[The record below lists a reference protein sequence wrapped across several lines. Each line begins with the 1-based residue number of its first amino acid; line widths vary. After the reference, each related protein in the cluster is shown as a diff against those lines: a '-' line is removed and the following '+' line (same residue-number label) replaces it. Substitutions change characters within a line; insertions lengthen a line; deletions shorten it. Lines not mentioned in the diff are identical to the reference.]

1 MKKACRIPLI
11 LLNLI
16 VFIPT
21 GCQKSYSLREF
32 QTPHA
37 KAEMRTRFYENLIA
51 DTIQKIRLRPL
62 NPQTEAD
69 WQAAF
74 WAMELIGYR
83 SPEILAAL
91 KQSFTTFPESS
102 VNFQRALLEA
112 VYTLYPTEFESEMT
126 RVARITRQP
135 KIFAMAVCYLKRID
149 PDDISY
155 SAWLRENFP
164 EWPTHPILHRLALMD
179 SVTPPMP
186 PLQAI
191 LSHPIAGGM
200 SVIYSLQRPNRDF
213 PGLLVAK
220 TPDGR
225 FLRNED
231 GSLFHIP
238 QLARSLSNLPGF
250 LTNGNTPQGIFSFNG
265 VLTSQSIFI
274 GPSPTLQMV
283 LPFEAAPVQF
293 FHQTVSEEKW
303 TVDLYRRLLPVAWQN
318 YAPIFEAFFAGE
330 AGRNEI
336 IAHGTTVNPE
346 FYRGT
351 PYYPF
356 TPSLGCLTA
365 LELWSPADG
374 RCVVSG
380 QIQLLNQ
387 LQRHNIETGFLV
399 VVNLAD
405 KSQPVTLGEVLPD
418 LLAAEVEVDF
428 NQ

>member
-1 MKKACRIPLI
+1 MKKTCRIPLF

-16 VFIPT
+16 LFIPT

-37 KAEMRTRFYENLIA
+37 KTEMRSQFYENLI
-51 DTIQKIRLRPL
+51 DTIQKNLMHPL
-62 NPQTEAD
+62 NPETEAD

-74 WAMELIGYR
+74 WALELTGYR
-83 SPEILAAL
+83 SPEVLMAL
-91 KQSFTTFPESS
+91 KQGFTTFPERS

-112 VYTLYPTEFESEMT
+112 IYTLYPTEFQSEMT
-126 RVARITRQP
+126 GVAQITRQP

-149 PDDISY
+149 PAKNFY
-155 SAWLRENFP
+155 SVWLRQNFP
-164 EWPTHPILHRLALMD
+164 DWQIHPILHRLAQMD
-179 SVTPPMP
+179 SATLPMP
-186 PLQAI
+186 PLQA
-191 LSHPIAGGM
+191 LLAHPIAAGKPT
-200 SVIYSLQRPNRDF
+200 IYSLQRPNRDF

-220 TPDGR
+220 TSDGR

-283 LPFEAAPVQF
+283 LPFEADPVQF
-293 FHQTVSEEKW
+293 FHHAVSEEKW
-303 TVDLYRRLLPVAWQN
+303 NPDLYRKLLPAGWQN
-318 YAPIFEAFFAGE
+318 FPPIFEAFFAGE

-336 IAHGTTVNPE
+336 IAHGTTVNTE

-351 PYYPF
+351 PFYPF

-365 LELWSPADG
+365 LELWSPTDG
-374 RCVVSG
+374 RCLVSG

-387 LQRHNIETGFLV
+387 LRRYNIETGFLV
-399 VVNLAD
+399 VVNLTD
-405 KSQPVTLGEVLPD
+405 KSEPVTLSEVLPD
-418 LLAAEVEVDF
+418 LLAAEG
-428 NQ
+428 N